1 MVSYVPVKEMNVN
14 DVYIHSFSYITFHLA
29 FIYRKQKTQL
39 NNCSTPCCWQV
50 HILLFSFVLTA
61 FHLLHCSLAVQSKFG
76 RHFTRSLY
84 ATSVVCKYT
93 IGLTL
98 LQYPYVHSLN
108 SSLWWGGGGWGGS
121 NVCEGN
127 LQAQNLLQV
136 FVSKSDWL

>member
-1 MVSYVPVKEMNVN
+1 MYN
-14 DVYIHSFSYITFHLA
+14 HSFLYIPFHLA

-39 NNCSTPCCWQV
+39 NNYSTPCCWQV

-61 FHLLHCSLAVQSKFG
+61 FRLLLCSLAVQSKFG

-98 LQYPYVHSLN
+98 LQYPYVHSPN
-108 SSLWWGGGGWGGS
+108 SWLWGRRGGGS
-121 NVCEGN
+121 NMMLVKEISKHKTCCKFLSAN
-127 LQAQNLLQV
+127 LIGCKIVNHSGQV
-136 FVSKSDWL
+136 